1 MIKRKEVYQ
10 FLSRNNV
17 LPTVGRV
24 FSAVVPGFVLLLCYY
39 PLVVGLFT
47 NYELIEIRQN
57 LLLLLWIPFLS
68 LPYLFSRKKIF
79 YYLLV
84 ILSFVNGFVHLGH
97 WILIKAPISA
107 SGLFVVFNTNFK
119 EALGFA
125 QLKGSY
131 EYLLVLPYLVILFL
145 ALRYP
150 PKIGNIN
157 KATRNITAVVLFA
170 YPLIIVLSYTF
181 KGLLIEKGTPIILK
195 TVIAY
200 KKELKAYKELKDHV
214 NMDEHKVQAH
224 PIHKNQPEVV
234 VLIIGESL
242 NRNHMSI
249 YGSSDNTSPLLS
261 KRNDIIVYQD
271 VVSGYTHTM
280 TSVPASLTQ
289 ANLENKLS
297 PPNSITLADVFRA
310 AGYKT
315 YWLSNQSPMGVWDN
329 LITLLAQ
336 QYEVTDFVNTTGNSS
351 HETLKKNSL
360 DSKLFDP
367 LQTALKDQATKK
379 LIVLHLIG
387 CHATYDTRYPKE
399 FDKLTVNTS
408 TDWPARNRSFY
419 LNAVLYNDYIV
430 DSLLNIVSEYC
441 DKNNEVGSALYIS
454 DHGENVYDDGDYAGH
469 DYSGT
474 APKSLVEIPFIVWLS
489 PEYKRVFPEKSAT
502 IKSHYLQPYV
512 TDDLFYSVID
522 LSGIQTPVFKPKRSV
537 FNPNF
542 NNKRERSLVDGED
555 YDKK

>member
-1 MIKRKEVYQ
+1 MINKKAVYQ
-10 FLSRNNV
+10 FLSRNSV
-17 LPTVGRV
+17 LPTIGRV
-24 FSAVVPGFVLLLCYY
+24 ISVVLPVFVLLLCFY
-39 PLVVGLFT
+39 PLLVGLFI
-47 NYELIEIRQN
+47 NHELVKVRQDF
-57 LLLLLWIPFLS
+57 LLLIWIPFLS
-68 LPYLFSRKKIF
+68 LPYLFTKKKIF

-97 WILIKAPISA
+97 WILVKAPVSA
-107 SGLFVVFNTNFK
+107 SGLFVLFNTNFK

-131 EYLLVLPYLVILFL
+131 EYLLVFPYLVVLFL

-150 PKIGNIN
+150 PKIGNLN
-157 KATRNITAVVLFA
+157 KVTRNITAVVLFA
-170 YPLIIVLSYTF
+170 YPLIVVLSYSF
-181 KGLLIEKGTPIILK
+181 KGRLIERGTPIILK

-200 KKELKAYKELKDHV
+200 KKELKAYKELRSHV
-214 NMDEHKVQAH
+214 NMDEHKVEAH
-224 PIHKNQPEVV
+224 PTHKNQPEVV

-242 NRNHMSI
+242 NRNHMSL
-249 YGSSDNTSPLLS
+249 YGSSDNTSPLLT
-261 KRNDIIVYQD
+261 KRDDIIVYRD

-289 ANLENKLS
+289 ANLENKWS
-297 PPNSITLADVFRA
+297 PPNSITLADVFQA
-310 AGYKT
+310 AGYRT

-336 QYEVTDFVNTTGNSS
+336 QYEVTDFVNTSGNSS

-360 DSKLFDP
+360 DSKLFVP
-367 LQTALKDQATKK
+367 LQTALKEKAHKK
-379 LIVLHLIG
+379 FIVLHLIG
-387 CHATYDTRYPKE
+387 CHATYNTRYPIE
-399 FDKLTVNTS
+399 FDKLTVHTS
-408 TDWPARNRSFY
+408 TDWPAKNRSFY

-430 DSLLNIVSEYC
+430 DSLLNIVSDYC
-441 DKNNEVGSALYIS
+441 DKNNEVGSVLYIS

-469 DYSGT
+469 DYSGV

-489 PEYKRVFPEKSAT
+489 PAYQKVYPDKSAT

-522 LSGIQTPVFKPKRSV
+522 LSGIQTPIFDPKRSV
-537 FNPNF
+537 FNPHF
-542 NNKRERSLVDGED
+542 NNKRKRILVDGAD